1 MSKVSN
7 LQRDYLAEIYHLG
20 QIESNGSSGFVT
32 SAVLSERLFASQST
46 VNRVIERLRNA
57 GLIDH
62 HRYVGVQL
70 TERGRQEALASLRR
84 QAIIETFLVNA
95 MGFGWHE
102 VYEEARRMR
111 HHVSEVVLT
120 RMWDM
125 AGRPAR
131 SPFGEWIDGTGPEDH
146 TEIALSDAPI
156 AQDYRI
162 ARVLTRQPD
171 RLAYLA
177 ALELK
182 PDAQLHLLHKAPF
195 NGPIQIHLER
205 EYRIIG
211 HELAKMLTVTS
222 VI

>member
-1 MSKVSN
+1 LSKVSN

-20 QIESNGSSGFVT
+20 QIESNNSSGFVS
-32 SAVLSERLFASQST
+32 SADLGQRLFASQST
-46 VNRVIERLRNA
+46 VNRVIERLRDE
-57 GLIDH
+57 GLIEH
-62 HRYVGVQL
+62 QRYVGVQL

-84 QAIIETFLVNA
+84 QAIVETFLVSA

-120 RMWDM
+120 RMWEI

-146 TEIALSDAPI
+146 TEILLRDAPI

-182 PDAQLHLLHKAPF
+182 PDTQLHLLHKAPF

-205 EYRIIG
+205 DYRIIG
-211 HELAKMLTVTS
+211 HELAKILTVS
-222 VI
+222 PVE